1 MPSAL
6 PNLNK
11 REELSAQELYKRSLR
26 VRLTRA
32 GLVKIMEAN
41 EAMERKKEDDRAEG
55 QDSGSSSDSAD

>member
-1 MPSAL
+1 MTDTPTVSSAEGT
-6 PNLNK
+6 K

-41 EAMERKKEDDRAEG
+41 EAREREKDDE
-55 QDSGSSSDSAD
+55 SKAD